1 MDIPVDARVECIDG
15 PCGQST
21 ALIVNRVTRKVTH
34 LVVRG
39 RYSQEFLV
47 PVSQVE
53 STSRDL
59 IRLRCISDEL
69 NRMKPFVENHC
80 SNDSVVDAIR
90 QSSRV
95 D

>member
-21 ALIVNRVTRKVTH
+21 ALIVDPVTHKVTH

-53 STSRDL
+53 STTRDL

-69 NRMKPFVENHC
+69 NRMQPFVENHC
-80 SNDSVVDAIR
+80 SSGTVVHAIK